1 MRRLWLITLIF
12 MLGVGPLLIYAQD
25 VDLENLD
32 LLDEKDSEVLKS
44 GDIKSQAEQGDLNQ
58 SELEEKDDLE
68 SLKGDV
74 GDVLFKDEPD
84 AEFKGAGK
92 DGSVDGTKVDVSK
105 VLNEPN
111 LNEG

>member
-1 MRRLWLITLIF
+1 MRR
-12 MLGVGPLLIYAQD
+12 
-25 VDLENLD
+25 
-32 LLDEKDSEVLKS
+32 DSEVLKS
-44 GDIKSQAEQGDLNQ
+44 GDIKSQSRARDLNQ

-84 AEFKGAGK
+84 AEFKRAGK
-92 DGSVDGTKVDVSK
+92 DGSGDGTKVDVSK

-111 LNEG
+111 LNEGDGKGLLFLMSEMKRRSF